1 MVKNECAWKTQVC
14 WKVDIKLQR
23 NENAMRTPLKENEEL
38 RPIEI
43 KIKDN
48 IKTTGKK
55 STS

>member
-1 MVKNECAWKTQVC
+1 
-14 WKVDIKLQR
+14 
-23 NENAMRTPLKENEEL
+23 MRTPLKENEEL

-55 STS
+55 SIS